1 VSIET
6 TMSEKGQK
14 RTNRRGPNSTVVG
27 CCPKAD
33 KHGRGWNVRYVPLT
47 SFAASQKSGE
57 VFVISDEPS
66 YDNRC
71 RERAPSTTSIATIAL
86 QAMASTAPTSMA
98 LTCRWRLPK
107 SH

>member
-1 VSIET
+1 MVD
-6 TMSEKGQK
+6 MGQK
-14 RTNRRGPNSTVVG
+14 RTSHRGPKSTFVHFG
-27 CCPKAD
+27 PIAD